1 MSNKRKILACFF
13 IAISNCLISQ
23 QQAKV
28 DSLSAII
35 NSVKIHDTVKVSTYV
50 ALSHELRWVNI
61 KEAEATARKGL
72 DLAKKINFYS
82 GQSSLLAELARI
94 YNQIGKTDSSE
105 ILFKQAIKLA
115 QNHKLIFDELTAM
128 VGLSELYRV
137 TSRYNE
143 DLVLF
148 DEIETKAK
156 AAKIYSAYASS
167 LNGKGIIYRR
177 KAELSKALQCFQKA
191 ISIYDTIKDNKDYT
205 NPLLN
210 MALVYEEMKQQD
222 KAKEIYRKLIFIQK
236 RDHNIKGLC
245 NALINMGSLFL
256 DQENMDSALAYLSE
270 AETLA
275 KKNNMKKTLG
285 SIYLNIG
292 LALFVKNDVVV
303 SEQYMLNSLAIRK
316 EINDKS
322 GEALVLS
329 NLFDMYF
336 KTKKYT
342 QLEKYLKEAIA
353 INSEIGDSL
362 QLKDCYLK
370 FSELYAIQKDYGD
383 AYKYR
388 VLYEDLNNR
397 LHSSETT
404 RIISEM
410 QTKYETEK
418 KEKEIEHLDKE
429 NNKKELQLTKKQ
441 NQIIIVSGIS
451 LCVLVAFIAL
461 YFYTNVQKQKQI
473 ILKQKE
479 LGLLKEQKQKEII
492 ETIITTEEKE
502 RKKIASDLHDG
513 LGQILTA
520 AKINLANI
528 SEEDNGE
535 KLKNV
540 KELVNAALHES
551 KAMALNLM
559 PLTLKENGLTESIK
573 NICAKYNKPGA
584 QEISF
589 TTYDIP
595 NLLAPIVEVNVYR
608 ICQELIN
615 NAIKYSQARKIFLQ
629 LFCRDTKL
637 IIQIED
643 NGTGFDKNKIS
654 QASLGLN
661 ILKER
666 VTLLNGEIEIDSVL
680 EKGTN
685 IFIELSL

>member
-1 MSNKRKILACFF
+1 MIKKKIFICFF
-13 IAISNCLISQ
+13 VAISYCLTSQ

-28 DSLSAII
+28 DSLSKII
-35 NSVKIHDTVKVSTYV
+35 GSANKQDTLKVNAYV
-50 ALSHELRWVNI
+50 SMAHEMRWIDI
-61 KEAEATARKGL
+61 KEAAVIANKGL
-72 DLAKKINFYS
+72 YLAKKTKYYS

-105 ILFKQAIKLA
+105 ILFKQAIKTA
-115 QNHKLIFDELTAM
+115 QDHKLVFDELTAM
-128 VGLSELYRV
+128 VGLSELYRL
-137 TSRYNE
+137 TSRYDE

-156 AAKIYSAYASS
+156 ASKLYAAYASS

-177 KAELSKALQCFQKA
+177 KAELSKALECFQKA

-210 MALVYEEMKQQD
+210 MALVYEEMKQQE
-222 KAKEIYRKLIFIQK
+222 KAKEIYKKLILIQK
-236 RDHNIKGLC
+236 KDNNIRGLC
-245 NALINMGSLFL
+245 NALINMGSLFF
-256 DQENMDSALAYLSE
+256 DQEKIDSALIYFYE
-270 AETLA
+270 AEVLA
-275 KKNNMKKTLG
+275 KKNNIKKTLG

-292 LALFVKNDVVV
+292 CALFVKNNFKEA
-303 SEQYMLNSLAIRK
+303 EQYLLNSLTIRK
-316 EINDKS
+316 EVNDKS

-329 NLFDMYF
+329 NLFDLYF

-362 QLKDCYLK
+362 QLRDCYLK
-370 FSELYAIQKDYGD
+370 FSELYSLQKDYGN

-397 LHSSETT
+397 IHSSENT
-404 RIISEM
+404 RIMSEM

-429 NNKKELQLTKKQ
+429 NNKKELELTKKQ
-441 NQIIIVSGIS
+441 NQIIIIGGIS
-451 LCVLVAFIAL
+451 LFILIAFIAL
-461 YFYTNVQKQKQI
+461 YFYTNAQKQKQI
-473 ILKQKE
+473 VLKEKE
-479 LGLLKEQKQKEII
+479 LSLLKEQKQKEII

-528 SEEDNGE
+528 QQEVSDE
-535 KLKNV
+535 KLKGV
-540 KELVNAALHES
+540 TELVNSALYES

-559 PLTLKENGLTESIK
+559 PLSLKENGLTESIK
-573 NICAKYNKPGA
+573 NICAKYNKPGV

-589 TTYDIP
+589 TTYDLP
-595 NLLAPIVEVNVYR
+595 NTLAPMVEVNVYR

-615 NAIKYSQARKIFLQ
+615 NAVKYSNATKIFLQ
-629 LFCRDTKL
+629 LFCRDAKL

-643 NGTGFDKNKIS
+643 DGIGFEKSKIN
-654 QASLGLN
+654 QESLGIS
-661 ILKER
+661 ILQER
-666 VTLLNGEIEIDSVL
+666 VALLNGEIEIDSVL